1 MTPRLAAALLLT
13 ASLAALSGPAGAN
26 DSTAELGIGGISLT
40 VTANIEMLSEDLFIS
55 PDEVRV
61 AYRFKNRTD
70 KDIDTIV
77 AFPIPEI
84 PGGEEF
90 YYYPLPVDDAQNFVG
105 FTVTVDGKPV
115 TPKVE
120 QRATANNLD
129 RTELLAS
136 LGIPIFPTKAK
147 DALDRLPDDKKREFE
162 KLGLAYPEEDYE
174 TKTTKLV
181 PAWNLRT
188 TFWWEQTFPAGREV
202 AVSHTY
208 KPVVGATAGLQF
220 DPKTAAKD
228 NPDYVKKYCMDK
240 AFLDGVQKMDA
251 AAKKRD
257 TIAAEHRLS
266 YVLTTGAN
274 WAGNIGAFRLVVDK
288 GRPDALVS
296 FCGDGVKK
304 ISPTQFEMKKTD
316 FVPEDD
322 LKILLVK
329 TGE

>member
-1 MTPRLAAALLLT
+1 M
-13 ASLAALSGPAGAN
+13 
-26 DSTAELGIGGISLT
+26 
-40 VTANIEMLSEDLFIS
+40 S
-55 PDEVRV
+55 P
-61 AYRFKNRTD
+61 
-70 KDIDTIV
+70 
-77 AFPIPEI
+77 FPIPEI

-90 YYYPLPVDDAQNFVG
+90 YYYPLPVEDAENFIG

-147 DALDRLPDDKKREFE
+147 DALNRLPDDKKRAFE
-162 KLGLAYPEEDYE
+162 KLGLAYPDEDYE
-174 TKTTKLV
+174 TKTTRLV
-181 PAWNLRT
+181 PAWTMRT

-208 KPVVGATAGLQF
+208 KPVVGATAGLRF
-220 DPKTAAKD
+220 NSKTLPEDHAE
-228 NPDYVKKYCMDK
+228 YLKKYCMDK

-251 AAKKRD
+251 AAHKRG
-257 TIAAEHRLS
+257 TAATEQRLA
-266 YVLTTGAN
+266 YVLTTGGH
-274 WAGNIGAFRLVVDK
+274 WAGNIGSFRLVVDK

-296 FCGDGVKK
+296 FCGDRVKK
-304 ISPTQFEMKKTD
+304 ISPTQFEMKKID
-316 FVPEDD
+316 FLPEKD
-322 LKILLVK
+322 LHILLVR

>member
-1 MTPRLAAALLLT
+1 MMPRLATALLLAT
-13 ASLAALSGPAGAN
+13 SLAALPGAAGAN
-26 DSTAELGIGGISLT
+26 DSTAELGIGGLT
-40 VTANIEMLSEDLFIS
+40 LTITANIEMISEDLFIS

-90 YYYPLPVDDAQNFVG
+90 YYYPLPVEDAENFIG

-120 QRATANNLD
+120 QRVTANTLD

-208 KPVVGATAGLQF
+208 KPVVGGSVGLRF
-220 DPKTAAKD
+220 DPKNSPAEYAE
-228 NPDYVKKYCMDK
+228 YVKKYCMDK
-240 AFLDGVQKMDA
+240 AFLDAVQKMDA

-257 TIAAEHRLS
+257 ALASEHRLA
-266 YVLTTGAN
+266 YVLTTGGH
-274 WAGNIGAFRLVVDK
+274 WAGNIGSFRLVVDK

-296 FCGDGVKK
+296 FCSDGVKK

-316 FVPEDD
+316 FFPDKD
-322 LKILLVK
+322 LHILLVK